1 MNNLNRKQIIIP
13 LPSSFLLILLLLVI
27 PSSSSIISVSAT
39 EITTNSNLRKSST
52 TTLSSQDNRNLIIGG
67 KDANVNTYPRSIV
80 FLSDR
85 LDDLSCGGT
94 LISPTIV
101 LAAAH
106 CEISLVSD
114 AVFQRYY
121 HPSDAG
127 KAGNNSSREI
137 RIPVKEEIKHP
148 NFNRRTLENDVMLLI
163 LEKSP
168 NDYVRNSKDNTTQHD
183 VIPYMKLHQ
192 PSDPSLDELAE
203 LMRIVEKGDGNS
215 RRKSRNNNSSN
226 NNDSRLRLGH
236 KLRSDATA
244 EEGQS
249 SSPNQTPLKL
259 KALGWGHTVSGG
271 KGQPSDTLQE
281 ARLNYVYNSEC
292 NKAQESNLVNY
303 NGRISPDMMCTWHS
317 QQDTCHGD
325 SGGPIVLEN
334 LASILENA
342 NDNTDSSQRDQYIQ
356 GTL

>member
-1 MNNLNRKQIIIP
+1 M
-13 LPSSFLLILLLLVI
+13 
-27 PSSSSIISVSAT
+27 
-39 EITTNSNLRKSST
+39 
-52 TTLSSQDNRNLIIGG
+52 
-67 KDANVNTYPRSIV
+67 
-80 FLSDR
+80 
-85 LDDLSCGGT
+85 GGT

-121 HPSDAG
+121 HPSEVG
-127 KAGNNSSREI
+127 INPSKEI

-148 NFNRRTLENDVMLLI
+148 NYNRRTLENDVMLLI

-168 NDYVRNSKDNTTQHD
+168 NDYVRNK
-183 VIPYMKLHQ
+183 
-192 PSDPSLDELAE
+192 
-203 LMRIVEKGDGNS
+203 
-215 RRKSRNNNSSN
+215 
-226 NNDSRLRLGH
+226 
-236 KLRSDATA
+236 
-244 EEGQS
+244 GQS

-259 KALGWGHTVSGG
+259 TALGWGHTVSGG

-303 NGRISPDMMCTWHS
+303 DGRISPDMMCTWHS

-342 NDNTDSSQRDQYIQ
+342 NDNTDMGIVSWGEDCADAIFPGVASRVSESYEWI
-356 GTL
+356 